1 MKNKNQLATI
11 KSGLL
16 KGKSCLIL
24 NKFNTSDGEEMSLVQ
39 IEGQEVLVESYR
51 LKKWLSVE
59 SISIK
64 DGVVT
69 TVPPLPSE
77 EVEKI
82 NPVWRRRD
90 TLEIVPDPNKESFD

>member
-1 MKNKNQLATI
+1 MKNESKLATI

-16 KGKSCLIL
+16 KGKNCLIL

-77 EVEKI
+77 ECEKI
-82 NPVWRRRD
+82 NPVWREKS
-90 TLEIVPDPNKESFD
+90 TLKVIKD